1 MRFPVRK
8 SYPVRFRT
16 GYFFIERNDP
26 GGRRLRN
33 SISAVQVEEKE
44 TYYDERVSQTVRRE
58 RPEK

>member
-1 MRFPVRK
+1 MRLSVQK

-44 TYYDERVSQTVRRE
+44 TYYDERISQTVR
-58 RPEK
+58 